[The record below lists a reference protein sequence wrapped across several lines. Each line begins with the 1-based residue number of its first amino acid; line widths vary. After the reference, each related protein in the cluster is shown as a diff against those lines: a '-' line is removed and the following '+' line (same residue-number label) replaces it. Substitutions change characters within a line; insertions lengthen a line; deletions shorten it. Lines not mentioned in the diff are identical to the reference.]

1 MEEPMSQT
9 VLDELSLIP
18 PRRLGIL
25 LQQRRRAFDLTIDDM
40 ARRSGGRLLVSDLDA
55 IEHGLRPIDD
65 EMAAA
70 VARLYRVE
78 AGTIAPQRSR
88 LVIDVNEGVLHV
100 GDTTGELPAQATPQ
114 LVLGR
119 YLALVQ
125 LLRAWTPGR
134 PLPLR
139 TDDLAV
145 LGDSLGLAPETV
157 ERQLLDL
164 LERGHSVEGLARL
177 RRRLVIPAAGLL
189 VGTTVAG
196 ALVLVR
202 VNSSESGSDAP
213 RPASPAA
220 PVPLEDPATSSGAPA
235 AAPSEFPTTI
245 GDIDPIE
252 AEPSTTEP
260 DLDVADDPIVAE
272 IGEPLT
278 IEGQPAVGTDAI
290 LAAPQVATPTAG
302 VSDVVSSPT
311 AKLVGDQAEAAI
323 AYPWRNYLPGWTVAY
338 LDADVVSGNTNIPT
352 QTITIGVPPG
362 ATPAYVSE
370 VLAHEIGHAIDVSYL
385 SDADRARWLAA
396 RGATGIDW
404 WPSGGP
410 SDFEVGAGDFAEAVA
425 AWLTGSYND
434 SAVAG
439 PFTDEQLD
447 LVAELVP

>member
-40 ARRSGGRLLVSDLDA
+40 ARRSGGRLLVSDLDS
-55 IEHGLRPIDD
+55 IERGLRPIDD

-88 LVIDVNEGVLHV
+88 LVIDVNEGVLYV

-145 LGDSLGLAPETV
+145 LGDSLGLSSDTV

-189 VGTTVAG
+189 VGTTVVG

-202 VNSSESGSDAP
+202 VNSSEPGAETE
-213 RPASPAA
+213 RTASPAA
-220 PVPLEDPATSSGAPA
+220 PGPLEDPASSGV
-235 AAPSEFPTTI
+235 PTDTRATE
-245 GDIDPIE
+245 PIE
-252 AEPSTTEP
+252 ADQSTTEP
-260 DLDVADDPIVAE
+260 SPDVVDDPIVAQ
-272 IGEPLT
+272 IGDPLR

-290 LAAPQVATPTAG
+290 LAEPQVVTPTAAP
-302 VSDVVSSPT
+302 SDVVSSAA
-311 AKLVGDQAEAAI
+311 AKLVGDRAESAI
-323 AYPWRNYLPGWTVAY
+323 AYPWRSYLPGWTVAY
-338 LDADVVSGNTNIPT
+338 VDADVVSGNTNIPT
-352 QTITIGVPPG
+352 QTITVGVAPG
-362 ATPAYVSE
+362 ATSGYVSE
-370 VLAHEIGHAIDVSYL
+370 VLAHELGHAIDVSYL
-385 SDADRARWLAA
+385 RDADRARWLEA

-404 WPSGGP
+404 WPDGGP
-410 SDFEVGAGDFAEAVA
+410 GDFDVGAGDFAEAVA
-425 AWLTGSYND
+425 AWLVGSSND
-434 SAVAG
+434 SEVAG
-439 PFTDEQLD
+439 PFTTEQLD
-447 LVAELVP
+447 LIAELVP

>member
-18 PRRLGIL
+18 PRRLGVL

-40 ARRSGGRLLVSDLDA
+40 AHRSGGRLLVSDLDA
-55 IEHGLRPIDD
+55 IEQGLQPIDD
-65 EMAAA
+65 EMAAV

-88 LVIDVNEGVLHV
+88 LVIDVNEGVLYV

-139 TDDLAV
+139 IDDLAV

-189 VGTTVAG
+189 VGTTVVG

-202 VNSSESGSDAP
+202 VNSSEPGADTTP
-213 RPASPAA
+213 TASPAA
-220 PVPLEDPATSSGAPA
+220 PVPLEAQSQALTTTSD
-235 AAPSEFPTTI
+235 SEPI
-245 GDIDPIE
+245 GP
-252 AEPSTTEP
+252 EPSTTEP
-260 DLDVADDPIVAE
+260 TPDVVEEPIVAE

-290 LAAPQVATPTAG
+290 LAEPQVATPTAE
-302 VSDVVSSPT
+302 VSAVVSSPA
-311 AKLVGDQAEAAI
+311 AKLLGDQAESSI
-323 AYPWRNYLPGWTVAY
+323 AYPWRSYLPGWTVAY

-352 QTITIGVPPG
+352 QTITVGVPPG

-396 RGATGIDW
+396 PCATGIDW
-404 WPSGGP
+404 WPNGGP
-410 SDFEVGAGDFAEAVA
+410 GDFDVGAGDFAEAIA
-425 AWLTGSYND
+425 AWLTGSSND

-439 PFTDEQLD
+439 PFTTAQLD